1 MLLSIISLIASTI
14 ILIIAIKKNKRV
26 NKSYHSMTERENK
39 RKEEDRLFNEK
50 IKQSRVTKYFPDG
63 F

>member
-1 MLLSIISLIASTI
+1 
-14 ILIIAIKKNKRV
+14 
-26 NKSYHSMTERENK
+26 MTERENK
-39 RKEEDRLFNEK
+39 RKEEVRLFNEK